1 MTLAAHHDE
10 PRARAL
16 DRLCELASVGAGHA
30 CGALAALLG
39 RPFVMDVPEAHDL
52 AAERPDAPFAARL
65 GADERDWCGVLFGVS
80 GGPGGALGLFFAPAA
95 RAALLEALVGRRA
108 EAGALAESALCE
120 VGNIVASHALS
131 ALGELLGARVLPSPP
146 RYAPQDAPREFAQL
160 ACERAGGPPAL
171 RIEVELSDRAGEL
184 RALLV
189 WVPRDPR

>member
-39 RPFVMDVPEAHDL
+39 RPFVMDVPEAHAL
-52 AAERPDAPFAARL
+52 TAERPQAPLRTRL
-65 GADERDWCGVLFGVS
+65 GADERDWGGVLFGVS

-95 RAALLEALVGRRA
+95 RDALLGALPGLRD
-108 EAGALAESALCE
+108 AGDALAESALRE

-131 ALGELLGARVLPSPP
+131 AIGELLGARVLPSPP
-146 RYAPQDAPREFAQL
+146 QYVREDAPQAFARL
-160 ACERAGGPPAL
+160 AAERAGGAAAL

-189 WVPRDPR
+189 WAPRDVR